1 MPGVT
6 VKDDRKGFDPE
17 CLEFPGNGLVNMK
30 KRMEEIGE
38 KLLIRSK
45 TEEGTEILL
54 DVTM

>member
-1 MPGVT
+1 M
-6 VKDDRKGFDPE
+6 KDDGKGFDPE
-17 CLEFPGNGLVNMK
+17 RLELPGNGMVNMK

-54 DVTM
+54 DITM